1 MANLAKEEPLI
12 SRKWEGGLLRLLSYK
27 IQLYKKEMT
36 RTAEKATYVS
46 SWIRLVST
54 SGLVDAAVASF
65 SPFVVVVV
73 APDVSPFSLVL
84 DSDLCDPDDDDGRS
98 DSSGFGCISVNGSSA
113 TNSLLNKKRGNF
125 KTHFIMF
132 FNYFLVC

>member
-1 MANLAKEEPLI
+1 
-12 SRKWEGGLLRLLSYK
+12 
-27 IQLYKKEMT
+27 MT
-36 RTAEKATYVS
+36 RTAEKETYVS

-54 SGLVDAAVASF
+54 SGLVDAAVVDVASF

-113 TNSLLNKKRGNF
+113 TNSLLNKKRGNY
-125 KTHFIMF
+125 KKHFIMF
-132 FNYFLVC
+132 PIIFWHVSILINKQ

>member
-1 MANLAKEEPLI
+1 
-12 SRKWEGGLLRLLSYK
+12 
-27 IQLYKKEMT
+27 MT
-36 RTAEKATYVS
+36 RTAEKETYVS

-54 SGLVDAAVASF
+54 SGLVDAAVDVASF

-113 TNSLLNKKRGNF
+113 TNSLLNKKEEILKRIYYVF
-125 KTHFIMF
+125 QLF
-132 FNYFLVC
+132 FGM

>member
-1 MANLAKEEPLI
+1 M
-12 SRKWEGGLLRLLSYK
+12 SYK
-27 IQLYKKEMT
+27 IQLYKEEMT
-36 RTAEKATYVS
+36 RTAEKETYVS

-54 SGLVDAAVASF
+54 SGLVDAAVVDVASF

-84 DSDLCDPDDDDGRS
+84 DSDLCEPDDDDGRS

-113 TNSLLNKKRGNF
+113 TNSLLNKKRGIF

-132 FNYFLVC
+132 PIIFWHVSILI

>member
-1 MANLAKEEPLI
+1 MDQSI
-12 SRKWEGGLLRLLSYK
+12 
-27 IQLYKKEMT
+27 
-36 RTAEKATYVS
+36 AEKTYVS
-46 SWIRLVST
+46 NWIRLVST
-54 SGLVDAAVASF
+54 SGLVDAAVDVASF

-113 TNSLLNKKRGNF
+113 TNSLLNKKRGIF
-125 KTHFIMF
+125 KTHSIMF
-132 FNYFLVC
+132 PIIFWHVSILI